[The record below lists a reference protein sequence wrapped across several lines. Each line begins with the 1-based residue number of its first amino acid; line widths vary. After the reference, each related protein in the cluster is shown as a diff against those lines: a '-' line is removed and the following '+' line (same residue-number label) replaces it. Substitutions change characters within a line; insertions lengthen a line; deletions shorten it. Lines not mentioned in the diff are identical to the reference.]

1 MQVCFQ
7 GLFIR
12 ACITQFILIPSLSL
26 LASLPMISISETK
39 HVFPWCQNNKVHFQN
54 KRLFHFFFRFFII
67 FFKSTLRSAAQ
78 CSEAVCSWLLTPA
91 SGWNVTLHN
100 VIERHTRQITSSYRK
115 FGKFHLSRCTIT
127 VPTPQVQRRESKC
140 RKTNWWDHLPMKK
153 STITS
158 NGIK

>member
-39 HVFPWCQNNKVHFQN
+39 HVFPWYQNNKAHFQN

-67 FFKSTLRSAAQ
+67 FLNQRSEAQRSAQ
-78 CSEAVCSWLLTPA
+78 KQYAVGSWPLQVAEMPRYIMLSSDTPDKLHPVIA
-91 SGWNVTLHN
+91 SLASFIWAVAPLQFPPLKCKGESQSV
-100 VIERHTRQITSSYRK
+100 
-115 FGKFHLSRCTIT
+115 GK
-127 VPTPQVQRRESKC
+127 PTDEIICPWRNQR
-140 RKTNWWDHLPMKK
+140 
-153 STITS
+153 
-158 NGIK
+158 